1 MSKWRAG
8 AALLLVGCGYGFSGK
23 GAVVPDTAHSV
34 YVNVFTNRTRQYGL
48 EVKLRRSIED
58 EFRRRGVLK
67 VMADKSEADVV
78 LSGAIRSVQI
88 IPVASGPTDE
98 PIAYR
103 SVMTVGFRLTDRA
116 SSRIL
121 HETPA
126 LVDEQDFAAVSS
138 VVIPTSP
145 HFQQGTSD
153 LEDLVTITNVQIGE
167 SRRNHALSELVD
179 QVARDVYIRSVEGF

>member
-1 MSKWRAG
+1 MTWRAC
-8 AALLLVGCGYGFSGK
+8 AALVLMGCGYGFSNK
-23 GAVVPDTAHSV
+23 GPVVPATAHSV
-34 YVNVFTNRTRQYGL
+34 YIDVFTNRTRQYGL

-58 EFRRRGVLK
+58 EFRRRGALQLI
-67 VMADKSEADVV
+67 ADRSAADVV
-78 LSGAIRSVQI
+78 LTGAIRSVQI

-103 SVMTVGFRLTDRA
+103 SVMTVGFRLSDRA
-116 SSRIL
+116 SGRVL
-121 HETPA
+121 HDTPM

-153 LEDLVTITNVQIGE
+153 LEDLVTITNVQLGE
-167 SRRNHALSELVD
+167 SRRNHALTELLD

>member
-1 MSKWRAG
+1 MRWSVG
-8 AALLLVGCGYGFSGK
+8 VALFIVGCGYGFGGK
-23 GAVVPDTAHSV
+23 GPVVPATAHTV
-34 YVNVFTNRTRQYGL
+34 YVDVFTNHTRQYGL

-58 EFRRRGVLK
+58 EIRRRGALK
-67 VMADKSEADVV
+67 VLPERSAADVV
-78 LSGAIRSVQI
+78 LTGAIRSVQI

-103 SVMTVGFRLTDRA
+103 SVMTVGFRLLDRA
-116 SSRIL
+116 SGRVL
-121 HETPA
+121 HDTPM
-126 LVDEQDFAAVSS
+126 LVDEQDFAAVSQ

-153 LEDLVTITNVQIGE
+153 LEDLVTITNVQLGE
-167 SRRNHALSELVD
+167 SRRTHALSELVD